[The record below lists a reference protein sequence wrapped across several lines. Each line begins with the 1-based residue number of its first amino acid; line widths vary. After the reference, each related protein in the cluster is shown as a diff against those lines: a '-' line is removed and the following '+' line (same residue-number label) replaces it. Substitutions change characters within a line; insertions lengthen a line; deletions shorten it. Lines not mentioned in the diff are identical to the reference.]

1 MSAPSNQLSLPLPLF
16 PPPSNVES
24 KSRPVHASDCSLRP
38 QKNII
43 RIKEEWWGS
52 SVNEI
57 AVSSVLEERETDK
70 GNKRRRSNAIV
81 RTGEEHC
88 DESSYAGEK
97 GEAKSMPFEPGDHL
111 NSSKSFRNDS
121 RRDAHPPFFSDSRSP
136 RVHSTLTID
145 TSRQKK
151 RSSRASRSHPWRSSR
166 PAIPPPRP
174 HSPSPPPPPLRS
186 ASLVLNTPILAL
198 QEQNQHDFSDY
209 EPFLTNQAIEP
220 MFSIPFY
227 RNQIDLFTFVS
238 PPSNWSNRFGSKIF
252 KRPSWPALSEDA
264 MNLEP
269 NFEFIRLHYPLKR
282 SITCL
287 TGPQSDVH
295 EWERIYKVLE
305 WIYGKK
311 LRFDEQLWFVEN
323 APLPLLALGASP
335 IRLAYDPRP
344 LADT

>member
-1 MSAPSNQLSLPLPLF
+1 
-16 PPPSNVES
+16 
-24 KSRPVHASDCSLRP
+24 
-38 QKNII
+38 
-43 RIKEEWWGS
+43 
-52 SVNEI
+52 
-57 AVSSVLEERETDK
+57 
-70 GNKRRRSNAIV
+70 
-81 RTGEEHC
+81 
-88 DESSYAGEK
+88 
-97 GEAKSMPFEPGDHL
+97 
-111 NSSKSFRNDS
+111 
-121 RRDAHPPFFSDSRSP
+121 
-136 RVHSTLTID
+136 
-145 TSRQKK
+145 
-151 RSSRASRSHPWRSSR
+151 
-166 PAIPPPRP
+166 
-174 HSPSPPPPPLRS
+174 
-186 ASLVLNTPILAL
+186 
-198 QEQNQHDFSDY
+198 
-209 EPFLTNQAIEP
+209 